1 MTAIVPSHA
10 HPTTRERIP
19 IRDIRPQVRGGQVP
33 AKAVRGE
40 TLTISAT
47 VFREG
52 AGAVGANVVLYDPA
66 GRRGPWT
73 PMTLVDA
80 DSDRWEATVVVGA
93 GRTGLWTYT
102 VEAWADP
109 ITTWRRD
116 AHLKIPAGVD
126 VELMLAEGALLHE
139 RAALGIPDKDRRE
152 AVTAVAGALRDEASP
167 SPRRLEATTGREVV
181 AALESHP
188 LRELVTVSRPLPLLV
203 ERRRALVGSWYEMF
217 PRSEGAVLR
226 PGAPPVSGTFETATR
241 RLPAIAAMGFDVVY
255 LPPIHPI
262 GHTHRKG
269 PDNTLTAGPDDVGSP
284 WAIGSARGGHD
295 AVHPDLG
302 TLDDFRRFVARAGEL
317 GLEIALDFALQ
328 CSPDHPWLAE
338 HPEWFTQRADG
349 TLAPA
354 ENPPKKYED
363 IHPLS
368 FDTDFEGLV
377 EETLRLLRH
386 WMDQGVRIFRV
397 DNPHTKP
404 VAFWERVIGDIALT
418 DPDVVFLS
426 EAFTRRAMVHALAQ
440 AGFQQS
446 YTYFTWKNDKRELTA
461 YATELAHESSD
472 FLRPNLFVNTP
483 DILHAYLQD
492 GGRPAFEA
500 RAVLAATLAPTWG
513 VYAGFELCEND
524 VLRGGTE
531 DYRHS
536 EKYELRPRDWAAAE
550 AGGRTITPLIT
561 RLNQLRRAHPA
572 LQELRNLRFH
582 PTGHDQVIAYSKQ
595 VVRPDGDTDTVIV
608 VVNLDPHR
616 MCETTV
622 DVDLAALGLP
632 EDGSLKVRD
641 ELTGEIHS
649 WGRHTYV
656 RLEPGLTPAHL
667 LVPAGSGEAS

>member
-1 MTAIVPSHA
+1 MTAVVPSRA
-10 HPTTRERIP
+10 HPTTEERIP
-19 IRDIRPQVRGGQVP
+19 IRDVRPQVRGGAVP

-40 TLTISAT
+40 TLTISAV

-52 AGAVGANVVLYDPA
+52 AGEVGANVVLYDAA

-73 PMTLVDA
+73 PMALVDA
-80 DSDRWEATVVVGA
+80 DADRWEATVVVGP
-93 GRTGLWTYT
+93 GRPGLWTYT

-109 ITTWRRD
+109 VATWRRD
-116 AHLKIPAGVD
+116 AHLRIPAGVD
-126 VELMLAEGALLHE
+126 VELTLAEGALLHE

-167 SPRRLEATTGREVV
+167 SLRRLEATTGRAVV
-181 AALESHP
+181 AALERHP

-226 PGAPPVSGTFETATR
+226 PGEPPVSGTFETAAR
-241 RLPAIAAMGFDVVY
+241 RLPALAEMGFDVVY
-255 LPPIHPI
+255 LPPVHPI

-269 PDNTLTAGPDDVGSP
+269 PDNTLTAGPHDVGSP
-284 WAIGSARGGHD
+284 WAIGSAEGGHD

-317 GLEIALDFALQ
+317 GLEVALDFALQ
-328 CSPDHPWLAE
+328 CSPDHPWTAG
-338 HPEWFTQRADG
+338 HPEWFTRRADG
-349 TLAPA
+349 TLATA

-368 FDTDFEGLV
+368 FETDFEGLV

-404 VAFWERVIGDIALT
+404 VSFWERVIGDIGLT
-418 DPDVVFLS
+418 DPDVVFLA

-446 YTYFTWKNDKRELTA
+446 YTYFTWKNDKRELTE
-461 YATELAHESSD
+461 YASELALGSAD

-483 DILHAYLQD
+483 DILHGYLQD
-492 GGRPAFEA
+492 GGRPAFET

-513 VYAGFELCEND
+513 VYAGYELCENEA
-524 VLRGGTE
+524 LAAGTE

-550 AGGRTITPLIT
+550 AAGTSIAPLIT

-582 PTGHDQVIAYSKQ
+582 HTDHDQVLAYSKQ
-595 VVRPDGDTDTVIV
+595 LVRPDGSADTVLA
-608 VVNLDPHR
+608 VVNLDPHHTG
-616 MCETTV
+616 ETTV
-622 DVDLAALGLP
+622 TFDLAALGLP

-641 ELTGEIHS
+641 ELTGEIHT

-656 RLEPGLTPAHL
+656 RLEPRVAPAHL
-667 LVPAGSGEAS
+667 LVPLGPREAS